1 MTFYD
6 AIDEFKRTK
15 PFSLVSAQA
24 FLDTLVPMVQEQFVA
39 GIYIG
44 KDHIHKSTLIPGD
57 EVSRFYIDHLPRD
70 KYAEV
75 LVKYGDEAIVHL
87 DKMVQCAQ
95 ASGFD
100 IRNL

>member
-1 MTFYD
+1 MTIYD
-6 AIDEFKRTK
+6 AIDEFKRIR

-24 FLDTLVPMVQEQFVA
+24 FLDMLAPMVQEQLVA

-44 KDHIHKSTLIPGD
+44 KDHIHKSTLIPGE
-57 EVSRFYIDHLPRD
+57 EVSRFYTDHIPRD

-75 LVKYGDEAIVHL
+75 LAKYGESAIIHL
-87 DKMVQCAQ
+87 EKMVQCAA

-100 IRNL
+100 LRNL

>member
-1 MTFYD
+1 MTIYD
-6 AIDEFKRTK
+6 AIDEFKRTR
-15 PFSLVSAQA
+15 PFSQVSAQA
-24 FLDTLVPMVQEQFVA
+24 FLDTLAPMVQEQIVA

-44 KDHIHKSTLIPGD
+44 RDHIHKSALTPSD

-75 LVKYGDEAIVHL
+75 LAKFGDDAVRYL
-87 DKMVQCAQ
+87 DKMIQCAE

-100 IRNL
+100 LRNL